1 MKIEHYVNEEGVD
14 VFLDWFNRLRDKQA
28 KINIERRIYRLGLG
42 QFGQV
47 KPARE
52 GVWELKID
60 IGAGYRVYYAQV
72 ENTLVLLLCGG
83 NKKSQDTDI
92 DRAISYWKNYQQ
104 RQKERG

>member
-1 MKIEHYVNEEGVD
+1 MKIEHYVNKAGVD

-28 KINIERRIYRLGLG
+28 KTSIERRIYRLELG

-47 KPARE
+47 KALRE
-52 GVWELKID
+52 GVWELKVD
-60 IGAGYRVYYAQV
+60 IGAGYRIYYAQV

-83 NKKSQDTDI
+83 DKKSQDTDI
-92 DRAISYWKNYQQ
+92 DRAISYWKDYQQ